1 MELSVIVTLLNE
13 QDNIKPLLQNIYAA
27 LKGIRYEVIL
37 VDDGSTDG
45 TVKQIK
51 KYGSERVKLL
61 IFKKNYGQT
70 TALAAGIDHASG
82 DYIVTLDGD
91 LQNDPQDIPRMLE
104 KLIAEDWDLV
114 AGNRKNRKDG
124 FIMRKLPSKIAN
136 SLIRKLS
143 GVHISDYGCA
153 LKVFKRDVA
162 KDLGLYGEL
171 HRFIPIL
178 ARLNGARIT
187 EMDVMHHPRIHGTS
201 KYGLGR
207 TFKVVS
213 DLILMLFYQKYFRRP
228 IHLFGPIGI
237 FSLLAGAL
245 INAYLLTLKIMG
257 EDIWGRPILIL
268 GVVLLLM
275 GIQFI
280 TFGLIAELIMR
291 TYYESQKKKTYLVK
305 DIFIGKKRSNEEA
318 EALI

>member
-1 MELSVIVTLLNE
+1 MELSVIITLLNE
-13 QDNIKPLLQNIYAA
+13 EDNIQPLLENIYAA
-27 LKGIRYEVIL
+27 LKGIKYEVIL
-37 VDDGSTDG
+37 VDDGSTDA
-45 TVKQIK
+45 TVDRIKQ
-51 KYGSERVKLL
+51 YGSENVKLL
-61 IFKKNYGQT
+61 IFSKNYGQT
-70 TALAAGIDHASG
+70 TALAAGIDYSRG
-82 DYIVTLDGD
+82 DYVVTMDGD
-91 LQNDPQDIPRMLE
+91 LQNDPNDIPRMLE
-104 KLIAEDWDLV
+104 KLIAEGWDLV

-124 FIMRKLPSKIAN
+124 FILRKVPSRIAN
-136 SLIRKLS
+136 NLIRRLS
-143 GVHISDYGCA
+143 GVYISDYGCA

-162 KDLGLYGEL
+162 KELGLYGEL

-178 ARLNGARIT
+178 AKLNGARIT
-187 EMDVMHHPRIHGTS
+187 EMDVKHHPRIHGKS

-228 IHLFGPIGI
+228 IHLFGPIGL
-237 FSLLAGAL
+237 FSLFAGGL
-245 INAYLLTLKIMG
+245 INAYLLVLKIMG

-268 GVVLLLM
+268 GVLLLLM

-291 TYYESQKKKTYLVK
+291 TYYESQNKKTYLIK
-305 DIFIGKKRSNEEA
+305 DIFIGKKQGNEEA

>member
-1 MELSVIVTLLNE
+1 VELSVIITLLNE
-13 QDNIKPLLQNIYAA
+13 EDNIQPLLENIYAA
-27 LKGIRYEVIL
+27 LKGIKYEVIL
-37 VDDGSTDG
+37 VDDGSTDA
-45 TVKQIK
+45 TVDRIKQ
-51 KYGSERVKLL
+51 YGSENVKLL
-61 IFKKNYGQT
+61 IFSKNYGQT
-70 TALAAGIDHASG
+70 TALAAGIDYSRG
-82 DYIVTLDGD
+82 DYVVTMDGD
-91 LQNDPQDIPRMLE
+91 LQNDPNDIPRMLE
-104 KLIAEDWDLV
+104 KLIAEGWDLV

-124 FIMRKLPSKIAN
+124 FILRKVPSRIAN
-136 SLIRKLS
+136 NLIRRLS
-143 GVHISDYGCA
+143 GVYISDYGCA

-162 KDLGLYGEL
+162 KELGLYGEL

-178 ARLNGARIT
+178 AKLNGARIT
-187 EMDVMHHPRIHGTS
+187 EMDVKHHPRIHGKS

-228 IHLFGPIGI
+228 IHLFGPIGL
-237 FSLLAGAL
+237 FSLFAGGL
-245 INAYLLTLKIMG
+245 INAYLLVLKIMG

-268 GVVLLLM
+268 GVLLLLM

-291 TYYESQKKKTYLVK
+291 TYYESQNKKTYLIK
-305 DIFIGKKRSNEEA
+305 DIFIGKKQGNEEA